1 MSTVT
6 ASTGCSPE
14 HGMIIRKPQLTG
26 RHLAWLGLSLGVVII
41 DQLTKWLV
49 IDALTLYQRI
59 PILPVFDLV
68 RLHNTG
74 AAFSFLSSASGWQN
88 WLFTGVA
95 IAVST
100 GMAWWLI
107 TLPDTGRRVLGLGL
121 ALVLGGAIGNVIDRL
136 LYGYVIDFLLFYY
149 KDWSYPA
156 FNIADSAITCG
167 VILILYDGFMLSRHR
182 PEESS

>member
-1 MSTVT
+1 M
-6 ASTGCSPE
+6 
-14 HGMIIRKPQLTG
+14 
-26 RHLAWLGLSLGVVII
+26 AWLGLSAGVVLI

-59 PILPVFDLV
+59 SILPVFDLV

-74 AAFSFLSSASGWQN
+74 AAFSFLADASGWQN
-88 WLFTGVA
+88 ELFTGVA
-95 IAVST
+95 AVVSLGIT
-100 GMAWWLI
+100 WWLV
-107 TLPDTGRRVLGLGL
+107 TLPVEGRRVLGLGL
-121 ALVLGGAIGNVIDRL
+121 ALVLGGAIGNIIDRV

-167 VILILYDGFMLSRHR
+167 VILILYDGLILEKRR
-182 PEESS
+182 NRG

>member
-1 MSTVT
+1 M
-6 ASTGCSPE
+6 PE
-14 HGMIIRKPQLTG
+14 NNVFSKPQLTA
-26 RHLAWLGLSLGVVII
+26 RHLVWLSLSLSVVAV

-74 AAFSFLSSASGWQN
+74 AAFSFLSEASGWQN
-88 WLFTGVA
+88 GLFTGVA
-95 IAVST
+95 FIVSV
-100 GMAWWLI
+100 GIVWWLVM
-107 TLPDTGRRVLGLGL
+107 LPSEGRRVLGLGL

-136 LYGYVIDFLLFYY
+136 LYGYVIDFILFYY
-149 KDWSYPA
+149 KEWSYPA

-167 VILILYDGFMLSRHR
+167 VILILYDGFVLEKRRSGQSQH
-182 PEESS
+182 

>member
-1 MSTVT
+1 MSSVM
-6 ASTGCSPE
+6 ASSGCLPE
-14 HGMIIRKPQLTG
+14 HGMIRQPQLTG
-26 RHLAWLGLSLGVVII
+26 RHLAWLSLSLGVVFI

-95 IAVST
+95 IAVSA
-100 GMAWWLI
+100 GIVWWLI
-107 TLPDTGRRVLGLGL
+107 TLPSTGRHVLGLGL
-121 ALVLGGAIGNVIDRL
+121 SLVLGGALGNVIDRI

-167 VILILYDGFMLSRHR
+167 VILILYDGFILARHR
-182 PEESS
+182 PQEDS